1 MYPRSSTTGSSI
13 SGVDVRERSQKDI
26 GRFKV
31 PSLRGLAF
39 HPPYFHDGSQPSIM
53 DVVSYF
59 DGRFSIGLSN
69 SEKNDLVAFLNAL

>member
-1 MYPRSSTTGSSI
+1 
-13 SGVDVRERSQKDI
+13 
-26 GRFKV
+26 
-31 PSLRGLAF
+31 
-39 HPPYFHDGSQPSIM
+39 M